1 MHIIQ
6 YMLCT
11 GGLLLY
17 IFQVVNSV
25 RIRRAGDWSA
35 RIIRLTG
42 WMPIRADA
50 SMSNPKPKT
59 GERSQKHS
67 RTGTTPISDSIFQ
80 TERDMKLGVVRTTYY
95 DLINISGQ
103 HCVRSDNAEEK
114 E

>member
-1 MHIIQ
+1 
-6 YMLCT
+6 MLCT
-11 GGLLLY
+11 GGPLY
-17 IFQVVNSV
+17 IPGGKFGKFV
-25 RIRRAGDWSA
+25 RIRRWGDWSA

-67 RTGTTPISDSIFQ
+67 RTGTTPISDSISQ

>member
-1 MHIIQ
+1 MRTLIRQNVCI
-6 YMLCT
+6 
-11 GGLLLY
+11 LY
-17 IFQVVNSV
+17 SICYVQVVYYFIFQVVNSV

-67 RTGTTPISDSIFQ
+67 RTGTTPISDSISNRARY
-80 TERDMKLGVVRTTYY
+80 EIGSSAHNL
-95 DLINISGQ
+95 L
-103 HCVRSDNAEEK
+103 
-114 E
+114 